1 MCLCLQITYDP
12 NQASE
17 VLKSFTFRDVVQGRV
32 AIEENLSDGDVQL
45 HENKSALTTA
55 RGHAPATP
63 LNDSFIFL
71 LKAGDV
77 QPARGELHFT
87 IFPHHQM
94 HHGPSGSNK
103 AEGADHKH
111 TAHLPAQNRTT
122 STGRGVRRGDST
134 TPGKVRV
141 GVSPHVLAPRS
152 KNRTQHRLR
161 NPSRWGN
168 QTQTGS
174 SSGMDSEGAGGGQ
187 SHALQP
193 KTTSVSHKHGPANP
207 PDTQPVY
214 VEVLPRPSSD
224 PLLII
229 LPLLACLLLI
239 VILIVLIL
247 VFRRRKEKQA
257 RLRLLQQLAA
267 VTLPAE
273 GSPRQGQAERSV
285 TVPSVVVTPLGPASC
300 PTSPRVTISPRRRSL
315 APGMTFWGPMD
326 AEEPCEGTLRGGDS
340 GGRDHT
346 SLGTTVPAVS
356 SAFKTS
362 LGSKTSTPTLKHY
375 QYWV

>member
-1 MCLCLQITYDP
+1 MQMTYDP

-32 AIEENLSDGDVQL
+32 AIEENLDDSDSQP
-45 HENKSALTTA
+45 HENKSAVTTA
-55 RGHAPATP
+55 QGHAPATP

-71 LKAGDV
+71 LKAGNV

-94 HHGPSGSNK
+94 HHGQSGSNK
-103 AEGADHKH
+103 EESADHKH
-111 TAHLPAQNRTT
+111 TTHLPAHNRTT
-122 STGRGVRRGDST
+122 SAGRGVRRGDST
-134 TPGKVRV
+134 TQSKVRV
-141 GVSPHVLAPRS
+141 GVTPHVLAPKN
-152 KNRTQHRLR
+152 KNRTQHKMR
-161 NPSRWGN
+161 NHSRWGN
-168 QTQTGS
+168 HTRIGGS
-174 SSGMDSEGAGGGQ
+174 SEIDSEGAGGGQ
-187 SHALQP
+187 RHALQP
-193 KTTSVSHKHGPANP
+193 QTTSISYTLDSANP

-229 LPLLACLLLI
+229 LPLLACLLLV

-247 VFRRRKEKQA
+247 MFRRRKEKQA

-267 VTLPAE
+267 VTLPAK
-273 GSPRQGQAERSV
+273 GGPYLGQAEQSAAFP
-285 TVPSVVVTPLGPASC
+285 TVVVTPLSPSSC
-300 PTSPRVTISPRRRSL
+300 PTSPRLPVGPRRMSL

-326 AEEPCEGTLRGGDS
+326 TEEPGNEGTSTGCDTRKRDGMSS
-340 GGRDHT
+340 GT
-346 SLGTTVPAVS
+346 AVQAVPAVS
-356 SAFKTS
+356 AGFKSS
-362 LGSKTSTPTLKHY
+362 LGSKSTTPILKHY